1 MNHPIQSSKQPST
14 RNSRFIWRATLIIA
28 CIAAIAGCMPS
39 KQTGTTYSRDEVRAV
54 QNVKLGRVVD
64 VTVVQIEGT
73 RSGAGE
79 VVGGALGGVAGK
91 STGSGSKGDLA
102 AIAAGVAGAVIGS
115 KIEEASTKAEGR
127 EYTIRLDDGEVIS
140 VVQALDK
147 KAEAIVAGDSV
158 KLLSQ
163 GGTFRV
169 TKLKVAL

>member
-1 MNHPIQSSKQPST
+1 MHLSLSN
-14 RNSRFIWRATLIIA
+14 NRAIKFALTLTCVLA
-28 CIAAIAGCMPS
+28 IAACMPS
-39 KQTGTTYSRDEVRAV
+39 KQTGTTYSRDEVRKV

-79 VVGGALGGVAGK
+79 IVGGALGGVAGA

-115 KIEEASTKAEGR
+115 RIEEATTKNEGR
-127 EYTIRLDDGEVIS
+127 EYTIKFEDGEVKSI
-140 VVQALDK
+140 VQAFDAG
-147 KAEAIVAGDSV
+147 AEEIFAGDSV
-158 KLLSQ
+158 KVLTQ

-169 TKLKVAL
+169 TKLKVDL